1 MRPCLCLQACLALYA
16 HLPYATAG
24 LFDDDEARRAIVVLQ
39 GKAKAITREL
49 NAMSAKIDAKTD
61 KSTALDMLNQ
71 HEQTEQGIARLY
83 GQLEELRHELESAR
97 KDQKSLYAD
106 LDARIEKYCPKPV
119 QVGRLQSR

>member
-1 MRPCLCLQACLALYA
+1 MKLSRTCISAACLALYA

-39 GKAKAITREL
+39 SKAEAITREL

-71 HEQTEQGIARLY
+71 HEQTEQGLARLY

-97 KDQKSLYAD
+97 KDQKSLHVD
-106 LDARIEKYCPKPV
+106 LDARIKKIRP
-119 QVGRLQSR
+119 